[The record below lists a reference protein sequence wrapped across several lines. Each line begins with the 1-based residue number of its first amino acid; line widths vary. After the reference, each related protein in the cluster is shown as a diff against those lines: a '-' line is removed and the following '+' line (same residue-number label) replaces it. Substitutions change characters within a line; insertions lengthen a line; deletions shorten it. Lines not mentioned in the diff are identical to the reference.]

1 MNKQEWYIFFVF
13 MILYMLYRN
22 TQKHTLMMLSGPS
35 FHFYFFVSGLKC
47 KWSLRRLECRACF
60 LLTSEMEFVSLGL
73 PRLSIG
79 FAWVAWPGF
88 FTMTMTET
96 YVYNIYTGIC
106 QVESRCEL
114 FDGSVL
120 FCQSRSG
127 GGLWPRLLS
136 VPFLIRSSGI
146 SQPSRLGLWPPSV
159 GQLSADVYVWFINI
173 YISEPSRLGCCEP
186 PLWASWVLLHLLKS
200 RFKLTRDRL

>member
-1 MNKQEWYIFFVF
+1 MNKMKQEWYIFFVF

-60 LLTSEMEFVSLGL
+60 LLTSEMESVSLGL

-120 FCQSRSG
+120 FCQSRCKSQSRSVRWEDQV
-127 GGLWPRLLS
+127 LFLS
-136 VPFLIRSSGI
+136 EQCFEDRAARGVWSHIWDCLSFSILSFAQVAPPCVEWCNVLYVDLSEELVGDCDLDC
-146 SQPSRLGLWPPSV
+146 SQSL
-159 GQLSADVYVWFINI
+159 F
-173 YISEPSRLGCCEP
+173 
-186 PLWASWVLLHLLKS
+186 
-200 RFKLTRDRL
+200 

>member
-120 FCQSRSG
+120 FCQSRYKSQSRSVRWEDQVLFLSEQCFEDRATRG
-127 GGLWPRLLS
+127 VWSHGTALDLW
-136 VPFLIRSSGI
+136 F
-146 SQPSRLGLWPPSV
+146 
-159 GQLSADVYVWFINI
+159 Y
-173 YISEPSRLGCCEP
+173 
-186 PLWASWVLLHLLKS
+186 LLHKLLHPALNGATSFMWTRVKS
-200 RFKLTRDRL
+200 YWWIVT